1 MPDETVLILEPES
14 SGTNLIPAALALG
27 FGVHVGDRR
36 ALHELP
42 TAVRDAVSAGTAT
55 HLQVDTRSAGA
66 VADMA
71 AALARRTEVVA
82 VVPGFEY
89 SIATAAAVAQRLGVR
104 GITPRAAELLR
115 DKRKMKQALAA
126 GGVRVAYG
134 VPVAVERA
142 DDSLL
147 KDVARKV
154 GFPAVVKPVNGS
166 GSLRVRRVE
175 DFEEL
180 CGEVELS
187 RRDPIDDL
195 GLSIGGRLLVESYV
209 AGPEVS
215 VEGYVAE
222 GTVHVVAVTEKQLG
236 PEPDFVEIGHI
247 VDAGL
252 EPAARA
258 EVERVTRAAVQA
270 LGLHVGAFHLE
281 ARLSPSGPVVIEVA
295 ARLGGDRIQDLI
307 AASHGFDL
315 PRAMIQALAGL
326 PVTPPDE
333 GRRRRVAG
341 VRFFSVP
348 HPAVL
353 GDPDRL
359 ARRISA
365 VTGCQETSVDEV
377 EGAALRPATDFR
389 GRFGHAVLVADDRQQ
404 LDTALAQVDTLV
416 EQSVRSAA
424 AWAS

>member
-14 SGTNLIPAALALG
+14 SGINLIPAALALG

-89 SIATAAAVAQRLGVR
+89 SISTAAAVAQRLGIR
-104 GITPRAAELLR
+104 GITTRAAELLR

-134 VPVAVERA
+134 VPIAVERA

-147 KDVARKV
+147 KDVARRV

-187 RRDPIDDL
+187 RRDPIDDM

-333 GRRRRVAG
+333 SRRPRVAG

-353 GDPDRL
+353 GDPGRL
-359 ARRISA
+359 VRRISA

-389 GRFGHAVLVADDRQQ
+389 GRFGHAVLVADDRQE